1 MRTGTDRLKIVCSRC
16 KTTVCYWV
24 RDTPP
29 IEHEP
34 ARSMDVELLDGS
46 HPFTGGPTPD
56 CPGCGAKNLGFHGN
70 TGPYP
75 YMIRTTGHAD
85 E

>member
-1 MRTGTDRLKIVCSRC
+1 
-16 KTTVCYWV
+16 
-24 RDTPP
+24 
-29 IEHEP
+29 
-34 ARSMDVELLDGS
+34 MDVELLDGS